1 MSEFHVE
8 SKTTKSKG
16 KIQILDVF
24 SNVCKESIVSGEE
37 QSLLR
42 HMQQNLATGWSHI
55 FDPIIYLPIE
65 HREIY
70 EFEIVI
76 RSDDGSIPS
85 FLKGPV
91 RLTLLFKRYPFY
103 AGDEAI

>member
-42 HMQQNLATGWSHI
+42 RMQQNLATGWSHI
-55 FDPIIYLPIE
+55 FYPIIYLPIKR
-65 HREIY
+65 REIY

-91 RLTLLFKRYPFY
+91 RLTLHFKRYPFY
-103 AGDEAI
+103 AGDEAM